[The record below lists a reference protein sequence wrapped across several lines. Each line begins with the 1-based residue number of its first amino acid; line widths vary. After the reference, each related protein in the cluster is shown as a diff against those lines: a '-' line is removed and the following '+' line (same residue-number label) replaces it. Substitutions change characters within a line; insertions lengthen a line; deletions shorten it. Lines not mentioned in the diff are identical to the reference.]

1 MTSTIKST
9 NNSSENTYIIA
20 IPSYNR
26 ADILKTKTF
35 ATLKRH
41 NIPDDIIY
49 IFVANNDEREKYI
62 MKIDIDPSNI
72 ITGVKGLKNQRN
84 FISSYFPE
92 GKHIVQLD
100 DDIDEIVELI
110 IPIKKSYSQL
120 KLQYD
125 KFTKTRK
132 INNEKYKHIYKRELM
147 KKHRIIPIKDLNKFI
162 INAFEIA
169 VSKGIYLWGIYPV
182 DNPYFMTDTITT
194 DLRFIVGPFWGVI
207 NRHTEQLKLTI
218 DEKENVERT
227 LQHYSMDGGVLRF
240 NNVSITTNY
249 YKTPGGMQTESS
261 INNRRNAAK
270 ISAEILHSKYPQY
283 TKIVIKKRT
292 NWPEIKLIKSKK

>member
-1 MTSTIKST
+1 MKSSSVLFPVNS
-9 NNSSENTYIIA
+9 NNYIIA

-41 NIPDDIIY
+41 NIPDNIIY

-62 MKIDIDPSNI
+62 MKIDIDPEHI
-72 ITGVKGLKNQRN
+72 IIGLKGLKNQRN

-92 GKHIVQLD
+92 GEYIVQLD

-110 IPIKKSYSQL
+110 IP
-120 KLQYD
+120 
-125 KFTKTRK
+125 
-132 INNEKYKHIYKRELM
+132 NNRTSMRTSMRTAKQKREMM
-147 KKHRIIPIKDLNKFI
+147 KKHKIKPITNLNKFI
-162 INAFEIA
+162 VDAFNIC

-194 DLRFIVGPFWGVI
+194 DLRFIVGPFWGII
-207 NRHTEQLKLTI
+207 NRHSEQLKLSV

-227 LQHYSMDGGVLRF
+227 LQYYIMDGGVIRF
-240 NNVSITTNY
+240 NNISITTNY
-249 YKTPGGMQTESS
+249 YKTPGGMQTNSTT
-261 INNRRNAAK
+261 NNRRTAAQK
-270 ISAEILHSKYPQY
+270 SAELLHAKYPQY
-283 TKIVIKKRT
+283 TKIITKKRT
-292 NWPEIKLIKSKK
+292 NWPEIKLVKTTKKLSTKNTK

>member
-1 MTSTIKST
+1 MKSSSILFPVNS
-9 NNSSENTYIIA
+9 NNYVIA

-41 NIPDDIIY
+41 NIPDNIIY

-62 MKIDIDPSNI
+62 MKIDIDPEHI
-72 ITGVKGLKNQRN
+72 IIGLKGLKNQRN

-92 GKHIVQLD
+92 GEYIVQLD

-110 IPIKKSYSQL
+110 IP
-120 KLQYD
+120 
-125 KFTKTRK
+125 
-132 INNEKYKHIYKRELM
+132 NNRTSMRTSMRTAKQKREMM
-147 KKHRIIPIKDLNKFI
+147 KKHKIKPITNLNKFI
-162 INAFEIA
+162 VDAFNIC

-194 DLRFIVGPFWGVI
+194 DLRFIVGPFWGII
-207 NRHTEQLKLTI
+207 NRHSEQLKLSV

-227 LQHYSMDGGVLRF
+227 LQYYIMDGGVIRF
-240 NNVSITTNY
+240 NNISITTNY
-249 YKTPGGMQTESS
+249 YKTPGGMQTNSTT
-261 INNRRNAAK
+261 NNRRTAAQK
-270 ISAEILHSKYPQY
+270 SAELLHAKYPQY
-283 TKIVIKKRT
+283 TKIITKKRT
-292 NWPEIKLIKSKK
+292 NWPEIKLVKTTKKLSTKNTK